1 MEKAHTLS
9 TQLANLAVESLVE
22 ELSLT
27 PKPGLVDKLDQGSH
41 HDLTFS
47 IMMESAKSL
56 HNTFYEMSMAAYGKQ
71 PSQELREKIGE
82 IGRAGEAEMFRVTS
96 GVNTHKGAI
105 WSLGLITAAAAIHL
119 GRCTENQLCFTAG
132 AIAKYE
138 DRFIPPQLTNGIKVV
153 QKYGVHGA
161 KIEAQLG
168 FPHLRNYGLPMFKEA
183 LSKYDYETAKFYSF
197 LTLVAN
203 LDDTCILHRGGMEGL
218 VYAKKCANN
227 VLKSNRLQ
235 ELHAMNENFIERNLS
250 PGGSADLL
258 ASTIYVYKISQLPS
272 ILEQESVQVQAIL
285 N

>member
-9 TQLANLAVESLVE
+9 TRLADLAVESLVE

-41 HDLTFS
+41 RDLTFS
-47 IMMESAKSL
+47 LMMESAKCL
-56 HNTFYEMSMAAYGKQ
+56 HKTFYEMSMAAYSKR

-82 IGRAGEAEMFRVTS
+82 IGRAGEAVMFRVTG

-119 GRCTENQLCFTAG
+119 GRCNEEQICFTAG
-132 AIAKYE
+132 AIARFE
-138 DRFIPPQLTNGIKVV
+138 DRFIPPQLTNGIRAI

-161 KIEAQLG
+161 KAEAQLA
-168 FPHLRNYGLPMFKEA
+168 FPHIRKYGLPMLKEA
-183 LSKYDYETAKFYSF
+183 LKSCDYETAKFYSF
-197 LTLVAN
+197 LGLVAN
-203 LDDTCILHRGGMEGL
+203 LDDTCLLHRGGMEGL
-218 VYAKKCANN
+218 VYAKQYAHKVIEC
-227 VLKSNRLQ
+227 NRLH
-235 ELHAMNENFIERNLS
+235 ELHSMNEDFIERNLS

-258 ASTIYVYKISQLPS
+258 AATIYVYKISQLPS
-272 ILEQESVQVQAIL
+272 NLEQEVDKVQAIL